1 MSEKITLISFALCP
15 YVQRAVIMLNE
26 KGVAF
31 ERINIDLAN
40 KPEWFLQIS
49 PQGKV
54 PVLKV
59 GDEVLFE
66 SAAIVEYLD
75 EVYGPRLHPH
85 DPIARARHRAWME
98 FGSAVLSDN
107 WTIATAKTQEA
118 FDAAVTAV
126 RTKLTRLEGELGKG
140 PWFAGE
146 HFSLVD
152 AIFAPA
158 FRYCELF
165 EQLAELDIME
175 GLPRLRAWRDALLAR
190 NSVVNAAPIDFTDGV
205 KAFMPRFG
213 GLLAEKAQAA

>member
-1 MSEKITLISFALCP
+1 MSEKITHISFALCP

-140 PWFAGE
+140 RGLRANISRWSMP
-146 HFSLVD
+146 S
-152 AIFAPA
+152 
-158 FRYCELF
+158 
-165 EQLAELDIME
+165 
-175 GLPRLRAWRDALLAR
+175 LPRPSATANCSSSWPSSTSWRVCQGYARGVMRFWRATP
-190 NSVVNAAPIDFTDGV
+190 S
-205 KAFMPRFG
+205 
-213 GLLAEKAQAA
+213 